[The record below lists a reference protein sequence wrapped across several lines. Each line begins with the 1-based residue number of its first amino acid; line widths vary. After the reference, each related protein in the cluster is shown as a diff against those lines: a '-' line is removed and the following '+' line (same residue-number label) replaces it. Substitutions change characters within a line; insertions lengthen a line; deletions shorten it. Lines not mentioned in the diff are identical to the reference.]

1 MNAPTVGVN
10 HLNHKENEMIWPLIF
25 VCSLLVIQAGM
36 SVAELPDTYS
46 LVLGSLVMLIG
57 MLMMLASAYAMSR
70 SERFRDE

>member
-10 HLNHKENEMIWPLIF
+10 HSNRRENEMIWPLIF
-25 VCSLLVIQAGM
+25 VCSLFVIQAGM

-46 LVLGSLVMLIG
+46 LVLGCLVMLIG

-70 SERFRDE
+70 SKRFSDD